1 MQFLVE
7 HQTVDRAQITLC
19 ETLGDVR
26 LIADELAGEE
36 FALGLDYEGELA
48 GEWGVLRY
56 APAV

>member
-7 HQTVDRAQITLC
+7 HQTTGPALVTLC
-19 ETLGDVR
+19 ETLSDVR

-36 FALGLDYEGELA
+36 LELGPDYEGELT

-56 APAV
+56 APAA